1 MTMSWKTRCKK
12 LEDSKNLEV
21 LEPLSDEKPEEL
33 SKEVNEEVTKE
44 KMLKLR
50 IFLCEKNSTEK
61 LAIKLA
67 IETE

>member
-1 MTMSWKTRCKK
+1 M
-12 LEDSKNLEV
+12 EDSKNLEV
-21 LEPLSDEKPEEL
+21 LEPLNDEKPEEV